1 MRLVAAT
8 LVMAVL
14 AVGCSPAPSSVI
26 ATFEVEGE
34 RFRVHVTNA
43 DTIAALQKLAR
54 GESGP
59 SIPNGRIVA
68 GKGNEPWSWRL
79 EDIELADVTMEVCD
93 GRPSYV
99 EENLDDYLRIGR
111 YCPWSAR
118 VISVVR
124 GALASP

>member
-1 MRLVAAT
+1 VRV
-8 LVMAVL
+8 VL
-14 AVGCSPAPSSVI
+14 AALVLAAAGCGTAPTSVV

-43 DTIAALQKLAR
+43 QTISALQKLAR
-54 GESGP
+54 GEAGP

-79 EDIELADVTMEVCD
+79 EDIELADVTMELCD

-99 EENLDDYLRIGR
+99 EENLDEYLRIGR
-111 YCPWSAR
+111 YCPWGAR
-118 VISVVR
+118 VISVVS
-124 GALASP
+124 GALASAR